1 MRKKSW
7 NLVYILAKKCRISSF
22 NLTIFRFWFLVR
34 IWYFH
39 WNISIQT
46 FRIPPKLLDFQV
58 KSTLYME
65 YLLEF
70 WLENQKK
77 SLEFFREFFHKLI
90 FLLTQRCWGTFKDCL
105 QVKRASA
112 LSNCIFNI
120 FVRIFD
126 LISSRCHQN
135 EINKHLSP
143 AYAPKYLDFL
153 QYKENSSRS
162 ILIPDGVVYFW
173 DIKIISLSL
182 TFLCYDNPI
191 PDQKS
196 QFYLKSITFQK
207 NNISFLSFRNVQI
220 ENFKLKL
227 ELKVTLTNITEKLSV
242 MHNKYFN
249 TYAIF

>member
-22 NLTIFRFWFLVR
+22 NLTILRFWFLVR

-162 ILIPDGVVYFW
+162 ISIPDGV
-173 DIKIISLSL
+173 
-182 TFLCYDNPI
+182 
-191 PDQKS
+191 QGS
-196 QFYLKSITFQK
+196 Q
-207 NNISFLSFRNVQI
+207 
-220 ENFKLKL
+220 
-227 ELKVTLTNITEKLSV
+227 
-242 MHNKYFN
+242 
-249 TYAIF
+249 

>member
-7 NLVYILAKKCRISSF
+7 NLVYILAKECRISSF

-58 KSTLYME
+58 KST
-65 YLLEF
+65 LLEF

-120 FVRIFD
+120 FVRI
-126 LISSRCHQN
+126 LTWYHR
-135 EINKHLSP
+135 
-143 AYAPKYLDFL
+143 
-153 QYKENSSRS
+153 
-162 ILIPDGVVYFW
+162 GV
-173 DIKIISLSL
+173 IR
-182 TFLCYDNPI
+182 T
-191 PDQKS
+191 
-196 QFYLKSITFQK
+196 
-207 NNISFLSFRNVQI
+207 R
-220 ENFKLKL
+220 
-227 ELKVTLTNITEKLSV
+227 LTNICRPL
-242 MHNKYFN
+242 MLRN
-249 TYAIF
+249 TWIFYSTKRTPRVVF

>member
-7 NLVYILAKKCRISSF
+7 NLVYILAKECRISSF
-22 NLTIFRFWFLVR
+22 NLTILRFWFLVR

-162 ILIPDGVVYFW
+162 ILIPDGVAYFW
-173 DIKIISLSL
+173 SLKII
-182 TFLCYDNPI
+182 F
-191 PDQKS
+191 
-196 QFYLKSITFQK
+196 SIIDF
-207 NNISFLSFRNVQI
+207 S
-220 ENFKLKL
+220 
-227 ELKVTLTNITEKLSV
+227 
-242 MHNKYFN
+242 
-249 TYAIF
+249 